1 MTSLILDYC
10 AAWLSATFWVL
21 FPFLSLIGIFN
32 FYHTDNILKY
42 LKEWWKCGISIL
54 CILWQGVLLDLI
66 WKQIRSFSFLPPQYT
81 SVTLILLFADVSW
94 CPILPPPNSSATAFP
109 CSFETTLSWSRS
121 HLLPMNSTGL
131 HVWGVELYGM
141 NHNFD
146 IVVSCRNSRKKERKK
161 HFI

>member
-1 MTSLILDYC
+1 MRNMNSMYST
-10 AAWLSATFWVL
+10 TK
-21 FPFLSLIGIFN
+21 G
-32 FYHTDNILKY
+32 
-42 LKEWWKCGISIL
+42 
-54 CILWQGVLLDLI
+54 LLDLI
-66 WKQIRSFSFLPPQYT
+66 WKQMRSFSFLPPQYT

-94 CPILPPPNSSATAFP
+94 CPILPPPNSSATDFP

-146 IVVSCRNSRKKERKK
+146 IVVNWRNSQKK
-161 HFI
+161 HKKTFHLKWIQYKCYNKSIVYLANKLYRLVLSYSP

>member
-1 MTSLILDYC
+1 MHRDFPPLPEFLLFFFPLLAS
-10 AAWLSATFWVL
+10 STFITRIISWNIWKSDENVEYQYYV
-21 FPFLSLIGIFN
+21 
-32 FYHTDNILKY
+32 FYDK
-42 LKEWWKCGISIL
+42 
-54 CILWQGVLLDLI
+54 VLLDLI

-146 IVVSCRNSRKKERKK
+146 IVVSWRNSRKKERKK